1 VEVGN
6 AAVPALQKRMIK
18 MARASNKLAITAT
31 QMMESMIVNAVPTRA
46 EVSDVAN
53 AVLDGTDAVM
63 TSAETASGKY
73 PIQTVEAMAAI
84 CLEAEK
90 SDVVKLDADFLNV
103 MFTRIDQSI
112 AYGALFTA
120 YHLRVKAIAAL
131 TESGSTALWMSR
143 HNIDIPI
150 YAMTPSLA
158 TQRKASLFRNVTT
171 FELAQSTDR
180 EAVLKAAQDLLL
192 AKGVVQKG
200 DMIVVTWGEPM
211 GQTGGTNALKI
222 MKIGEY

>member
-1 VEVGN
+1 MG
-6 AAVPALQKRMIK
+6 
-18 MARASNKLAITAT
+18 
-31 QMMESMIVNAVPTRA
+31 
-46 EVSDVAN
+46 
-53 AVLDGTDAVM
+53 
-63 TSAETASGKY
+63 
-73 PIQTVEAMAAI
+73 AI

-90 SDVVKLDADFLNV
+90 SEDYRLDADFLNV
-103 MFTRIDQSI
+103 VFTRIDQSI

-131 TESGSTALWMSR
+131 TESGSTPLWMSR

-150 YAMTPSLA
+150 FALTHSVA
-158 TQRKASLFRNVTT
+158 TQRKASLFRNVSTL
-171 FELAQSTDR
+171 ELVQSTDR

-211 GQTGGTNALKI
+211 GQVGGTNALKI